1 MNNAKS
7 HTKLIKNTKTITSL
21 LLAVF
26 LSISIYVFGYNKTV
40 FAGEINDSEK
50 TPEVV
55 LPDNDSSNI
64 DSSDTDSSPLAPGE
78 TPEQTPDETPES
90 TPEEIPETTPESI
103 PEQTP
108 ESTIEPTTT
117 PTTKPESTTKPHSE
131 PIRSTKRAHILVGE
145 KPMIDGK
152 TGNSISVEIP
162 LINVGSGYAYDVSAT
177 LKIDS
182 KEDTFP
188 FKVEKTVYNASLTN
202 RFASIS
208 ELIEKDSFTNIA
220 AATRNLKFG
229 NLRIKEDL
237 VSGYYRV
244 NFEITFSDENDSG
257 KTVERYFFVK
267 ITNPDQPDPN
277 MKEPEPDPDNSF
289 DPGSISDG
297 GFVGGISGS
306 EEENKSIP
314 RVMSTGFTT
323 SPENVIGGTEFTAK
337 IKLKNTSKTSDV
349 KNIRVTLSS
358 FGEDAAVFMPASGAS
373 TIYIEKIE
381 KDTEIEQE
389 VKLKT
394 NATVEQ
400 KAYALE
406 LKFEYEDEKGNPYS
420 AEESISIM
428 VYQELRFDL
437 GKIEIMPDTL
447 AVGDDANIMFNVF
460 NKGKATLYNLTIV
473 IPEGYLEKNEIFIG
487 NLESGNSK
495 DVDFMVKANQ
505 ANWGDE
511 IPFQI
516 TFEDAVGKVTTVDK
530 TLALTINEGD
540 YIEEF
545 PGGEFPGEEF
555 PIDDPEMMGEQPT
568 KFPWWGWAAIGVGV
582 LIVLGIIVK
591 IVRVRKAKKEQAEID
606 EMV

>member
-7 HTKLIKNTKTITSL
+7 HSKLIKNTKTITGS

-26 LSISIYVFGYNKTV
+26 LSINIYVFGYNKTA

-64 DSSDTDSSPLAPGE
+64 DSSETGSSPLTPGE

-90 TPEEIPETTPESI
+90 TPEQTPEAT

-108 ESTIEPTTT
+108 ESTPDQTPEQTPEPTAK
-117 PTTKPESTTKPHSE
+117 PTE
-131 PIRSTKRAHILVGE
+131 PIRQAKRAHILVGE

-152 TGNSISVEIP
+152 TGETILVEIP

-188 FKVEKTVYNASLTN
+188 FRVEKTVYNASLTN
-202 RFASIS
+202 KFASIS
-208 ELIEKDSFTNIA
+208 ELIDKDSFTNISA
-220 AATRNLKFG
+220 ASRNLKFG
-229 NLRIKEDL
+229 NLKIKEDL

-244 NFEITFSDENDSG
+244 NFEITYSDENDSG
-257 KTVERYFFVK
+257 KTAERYFFVK
-267 ITNPDQPDPN
+267 ITNPDKPDPN
-277 MKEPEPDPDNSF
+277 MKEPDPDPDNSF
-289 DPGSISDG
+289 DPGLISDG
-297 GFVGGISGS
+297 GFTGGISGF
-306 EEENKSIP
+306 EEENRSIP

-400 KAYALE
+400 KAYSLE

-447 AVGDDANIMFNVF
+447 VVGDDANIMFSVF

-473 IPEGYLEKNEIFIG
+473 IPEGCLEKNEIFIG

-495 DVDFMVKANQ
+495 DVDFMVKAGQ

-530 TLALTINEGD
+530 TLALTINEGGD

-555 PIDDPEMMGEQPT
+555 PIDDPDMMGE
-568 KFPWWGWAAIGVGV
+568 KSAKLPWWGWVGIGVGG
-582 LIVLGIIVK
+582 LILIGIIIK
-591 IVRVRKAKKEQAEID
+591 IVRIRKAKKEQAEID